1 MKFPS
6 VKVFY
11 LSPKIAQM
19 KILYW
24 VLAVI
29 FALFAL
35 VQYNDPDP
43 VQWILMYAGVAV
55 HFAMAALGRLYRP
68 AVWVWLAAAVIW
80 AATLFPDFMN
90 WINMGE
96 PSIVESMKA
105 ETPWV
110 ELTREFLGLVIA
122 ALGCIFLL
130 ARKK

>member
-1 MKFPS
+1 
-6 VKVFY
+6 
-11 LSPKIAQM
+11 M
-19 KILYW
+19 KIIYW
-24 VLAVI
+24 VLSVV

-55 HFAMAALGRLYRP
+55 HFGMAALGRLYRP

-96 PSIVESMKA
+96 PSIVETMKA

-122 ALGCIFLL
+122 ALGCVFLL
-130 ARKK
+130 ARKR